1 MLARLRR
8 VPFAA
13 QVLLA
18 LVLGVVLG
26 LVAREIGPVA
36 DGSPNWLTSTLQT
49 IGGTFVTLLKV
60 LVPPLIVTAVIVSI
74 ANLKQVSNAARLAGQ
89 TLLWFAV
96 TALISVAIGIGLGL
110 LTQPGRNSS
119 VDAAAQAAPE
129 STGGWFDFLTGIVP
143 GNIFGLQGSPDGSL
157 SFNVLQLIVI
167 SAAIGIAALKVG
179 EPAEPFLGLV
189 RSALAIVQKVLWW
202 VILLAPIGT
211 LGLIGNAVA
220 SYGWESLGSLGV
232 FTGAVYAGLAL
243 VLFVVYP
250 VLLRAHGL
258 SPLRFFAG
266 AWPAIQL
273 AFVSRSSIGTLPV
286 TERVTEQNLGVPRSY
301 ASFAVPLGATTKM
314 DGCAAIYPA
323 LAAIFVAQ
331 FFGVDLAIT
340 DYLLIALVSVVGS
353 AATAGVTGAVVML
366 TLTLSSLGL
375 PLAGVGLL
383 LAIDPILD
391 MGRTAVNVAG
401 QALVPTI
408 VAKREGIL
416 DVERYRS
423 TSTID
428 PMTPVEE
435 NDGRGRRPARAR
447 DRLTRDRPGPPRGAG
462 PVRVPGQST
471 RSSQPTSCGSSGRNT
486 SDHRAPSGDSHG
498 VSAFASCAASITA
511 VASSPTAVTH
521 ARPGKGPSGRPGSA
535 GPGHGTG
542 SGTSPCATSSGEA
555 AYGRAIAA
563 TAVGV
568 QDSGGGSPASSTAR
582 PVSSS
587 SRPRSSPRA
596 ASCSAVRPLSGMPA
610 VSVRP

>member
-1 MLARLRR
+1 VLARLRR

-13 QVLLA
+13 QVLVA
-18 LVLGVVLG
+18 LVLGVALG

-36 DGSPNWLTSTLQT
+36 DGTPNWLTSTLAT
-49 IGGTFVTLLKV
+49 IGGTFVTLLKA

-74 ANLKQVSNAARLAGQ
+74 ANLKKVTNAARLAGQ
-89 TLLWFAV
+89 TLLWFAI
-96 TALISVAIGIGLGL
+96 TALIAVTIGITLGL
-110 LTQPGRNSS
+110 ITQPGSSSS
-119 VDAAAQAAPE
+119 VDAATATAPD
-129 STGGWFDFLTGIVP
+129 STGSWWDFLGGIVP
-143 GNIFGLQGSPDGSL
+143 GNILGLQGSPDGSL
-157 SFNVLQLIVI
+157 SFNVLQLIII
-167 SAAIGIAALKVG
+167 SAAIGIAVLKIG
-179 EPAEPFLGLV
+179 EPAEPFLGFV

-220 SYGWESLGSLGV
+220 TYGWESLGSLGV

-250 VLLRAHGL
+250 VLLKAHGL
-258 SPLRFFAG
+258 SPVRWFAG

-273 AFVSRSSIGTLPV
+273 AFVSRSSIGTLPL

-331 FFGVDLAIT
+331 FFGVDLSIT

-366 TLTLSSLGL
+366 TLTLSTLGL

-401 QALVPTI
+401 QSLVPTI

-416 DVERYRS
+416 DVERFNR
-423 TSTID
+423 TSTVD
-428 PMTPVEE
+428 PLAPEDVQ
-435 NDGRGRRPARAR
+435 DGVDADLR
-447 DRLTRDRPGPPRGAG
+447 
-462 PVRVPGQST
+462 
-471 RSSQPTSCGSSGRNT
+471 QP
-486 SDHRAPSGDSHG
+486 
-498 VSAFASCAASITA
+498 
-511 VASSPTAVTH
+511 
-521 ARPGKGPSGRPGSA
+521 
-535 GPGHGTG
+535 
-542 SGTSPCATSSGEA
+542 
-555 AYGRAIAA
+555 A
-563 TAVGV
+563 TA
-568 QDSGGGSPASSTAR
+568 
-582 PVSSS
+582 
-587 SRPRSSPRA
+587 
-596 ASCSAVRPLSGMPA
+596 
-610 VSVRP
+610 